1 MRRLPDV
8 PEPLRP
14 AFDAGRLLVRK
25 IIDDDI
31 LGLSAE
37 LSYRFF
43 LALFPFAIFVAGVG
57 AFVARQ
63 LSIDN
68 PAQAITD
75 RLAGTLPPEAATL
88 VQEEL
93 QRVIDRQDTGLI
105 SFGVLAAVF
114 FATGGTNA
122 LIKAMNRAFDVEETR
137 PLWRR
142 YVVAIG
148 MTLLGGGSLIGAFVL
163 FVSGSI
169 LVGDVARQL
178 GIEGTFWELL
188 PILRWPIVIGLV
200 FAAVSV
206 LYRVGPNL
214 RLPLRWIV
222 PGALLFAVAWLAG
235 TWLFGWYVSGFASYG
250 STYGALAGVAILLIW
265 FYLTSFIL
273 LLGVE
278 VNDVIAELQAPQEL
292 EERREAGADPDDG
305 DDGAD

>member
-1 MRRLPDV
+1 MKLPGI

-14 AFDAGRLLVRK
+14 AVDAGHLLVRK
-25 IIDDDI
+25 VIDDDI

-43 LALFPFAIFVAGVG
+43 LALFPFAIFLAGVG
-57 AFVARQ
+57 AFAARQ
-63 LSIDN
+63 LAIDN

-75 RLAGTLPPEAATL
+75 RLAGTLPPEAAAL
-88 VQEEL
+88 VRDEL
-93 QRVIDRQDTGLI
+93 QRVIDRQDAGLL
-105 SFGVLAAVF
+105 SFGVLAAIF

-122 LIKAMNRAFDVEETR
+122 LIKAMNRAFEVEETR

-148 MTLLGGGSLIGAFVL
+148 MTLLGGASLIGAIIL

-169 LVGDVARQL
+169 VVGDVARQL
-178 GIEGTFWELL
+178 GVEGTFWEVL
-188 PILRWPIVIGLV
+188 PIVRWPIVIGLV
-200 FAAVSV
+200 FVAVVV

-214 RLPLRWIV
+214 RLPMRWIM
-222 PGALLFAVAWLAG
+222 PGAAVFAVAWLAA
-235 TWLFGWYVSGFASYG
+235 TWAFGWYVTGFATYG

-278 VNDVIAELQAPQEL
+278 VNDVIAELQQPRDLQ
-292 EERREAGADPDDG
+292 ERRESGADPDDS
-305 DDGAD
+305 D

>member
-122 LIKAMNRAFDVEETR
+122 LIKAMNRAFEVEETR

-278 VNDVIAELQAPQEL
+278 VNDVIAELQAPQDL
-292 EERREAGADPDDG
+292 EERREAGADPDDE

>member
-278 VNDVIAELQAPQEL
+278 VNDVIAELQAPQDL